1 METFN
6 NYISSNHSSEFIRE
20 HKMKSKERG
29 KKLGKGTRECEK
41 ERKTFERM
49 KIEGKKKREGRKVG
63 KEGTG
68 GVGYRGVGMSETE
81 RIHPCFGRI
90 IVSSSWKAVCSG

>member
-1 METFN
+1 MEAFN

-41 ERKTFERM
+41 KRKTFERM
-49 KIEGKKKREGRKVG
+49 KIEGKKREKEEKLGRKARVG
-63 KEGTG
+63 
-68 GVGYRGVGMSETE
+68 
-81 RIHPCFGRI
+81 
-90 IVSSSWKAVCSG
+90 